1 MAECLGSHDDFGK
14 LWRASGRD
22 HMASCIP
29 IIIHEDGVPHF
40 SGIWACMHQLRSFW
54 SWSTGCLRNDSW
66 KSRHAIAIMG
76 TSQVTEE
83 TRREICK
90 IVAWDMKQLEAGVY
104 DVVNHTGRFH
114 PLGSKREKLAG
125 EKFSMKAVARLFK
138 MIGEPPNELAQV
150 QSSDVFMRH
159 ITNAIYST
167 CRV

>member
-1 MAECLGSHDDFGK
+1 MRGST
-14 LWRASGRD
+14 AT
-22 HMASCIP
+22 
-29 IIIHEDGVPHF
+29 V
-40 SGIWACMHQLRSFW
+40 W

-66 KSRHAIAIMG
+66 KSRHAIAIVG

-167 CRV
+167 CRVWQKSSTMSVFMTCHATPMMKGAQAS